1 MPEASMWP
9 STVAWRVG
17 APLTFSRASSAARR
31 VRRRVRLPLPALQG
45 AAPYALRAMELGQ
58 MSDELDVALVSAL
71 AGLGADEPDAAEL
84 MGHAARAAA
93 LAMALPL

>member
-1 MPEASMWP
+1 MWP

-31 VRRRVRLPLPALQG
+31 VRRRVRLPSPACLQG

>member
-1 MPEASMWP
+1 
-9 STVAWRVG
+9 
-17 APLTFSRASSAARR
+17 
-31 VRRRVRLPLPALQG
+31 
-45 AAPYALRAMELGQ
+45 

>member
-1 MPEASMWP
+1 MAEHRG
-9 STVAWRVG
+9 VARGSAVDVLARIERGEKG
-17 APLTFSRASSAARR
+17 AETRASALAC
-31 VRRRVRLPLPALQG
+31 LQG